1 MIFELTPYK
10 RLGPLEFFM
19 TREQVR
25 ENLQL
30 SYRETSSRAVSKNN
44 LTDCFDTK
52 LFVSYDQDDRC
63 IAFEFGL
70 DPDTGVE
77 PMEILWNG
85 VNLSRMNYH
94 DLLEYSQ
101 SMDDSIVVDEEGFDS
116 LKYGYGAWCPD
127 YAYDKSSMPQSLLFF
142 VRGYRDE

>member
-1 MIFELTPYK
+1 MIFEWTSYK
-10 RLGPLEFFM
+10 SLGPLEFFM

-52 LFVSYDQDDRC
+52 LFACYNQNDRC
-63 IAFEFGL
+63 IAFEFGF

-85 VNLSRMNYH
+85 VNLSKMNDH
-94 DLLEYSQ
+94 DRLEYSQ
-101 SMDDSIVVDEEGFDS
+101 SMDDSIVVGEEGFDS

-127 YAYDKSSMPQSLLFF
+127 YAYDKSRMPQSLLFF